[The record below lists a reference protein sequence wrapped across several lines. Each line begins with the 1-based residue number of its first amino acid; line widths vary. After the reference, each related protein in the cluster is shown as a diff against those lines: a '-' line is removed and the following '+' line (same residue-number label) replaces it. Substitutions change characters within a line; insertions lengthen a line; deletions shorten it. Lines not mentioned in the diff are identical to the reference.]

1 MPSPSS
7 RKMNQHAIRNHPAIS
22 PLNQIDLNT
31 DGLETLL
38 TSIRTAVEHT
48 VITATHS
55 LTIAS
60 GITHGF
66 NAVDIGGTNGQY
78 KFEVAGAL
86 SDPGLVFSIEV
97 SQDGITYYPYPH
109 TFTILGSNISA
120 VYDMT
125 FRFHKIK
132 VSNSTGSSQTV
143 NLIHSG
149 RH

>member
-55 LTIAS
+55 LTIAN

-66 NAVDIGGTNGQY
+66 NAVDIGGPNGLY
-78 KFEVAGAL
+78 NFEVAGAL
-86 SDPGLVFSIEV
+86 
-97 SQDGITYYPYPH
+97 
-109 TFTILGSNISA
+109 
-120 VYDMT
+120 
-125 FRFHKIK
+125 
-132 VSNSTGSSQTV
+132 
-143 NLIHSG
+143 
-149 RH
+149 